1 MPFETFKGAIDEQIR
16 KADELLKT
24 GTKQEK
30 LYQALVEENVK
41 AAGGS
46 PQAAAP
52 GVEQKFDVQAGNAPA
67 KGAKTAP
74 VTIIEFSDFQCP
86 YCGRAQSTLKQVLDR
101 YPGKVRLVW
110 KNQPLSFHPNAMP
123 AAEAAM
129 AAYEQGNDK
138 FWAMHDRLF
147 TKQQELSP
155 AYYEQVAKEIGLDVA
170 KWKVSVE
177 SHSGQALIQADM
189 SAGSAVGANGTPTFF
204 INGKRL
210 VGAMPFES
218 FKQVI
223 DEELSS
229 RVAKK

>member
-1 MPFETFKGAIDEQIR
+1 M
-16 KADELLKT
+16 KAPNAENFPLSLKD
-24 GTKQEK
+24 
-30 LYQALVEENVK
+30 
-41 AAGGS
+41 
-46 PQAAAP
+46 AP
-52 GVEQKFDVQAGNAPA
+52 P
-67 KGAKTAP
+67 
-74 VTIIEFSDFQCP
+74 
-86 YCGRAQSTLKQVLDR
+86 
-101 YPGKVRLVW
+101 
-110 KNQPLSFHPNAMP
+110 SFHPNAMP

-147 TKQQELSP
+147 EKQQELSR
-155 AYYEQVAKEIGLDVA
+155 ASYEQVAKEIGLDVA
-170 KWKVSVE
+170 KWKASVE
-177 SHSGQALIQADM
+177 SHGGQAVIQADM
-189 SAGSAVGANGTPTFF
+189 SAGNAVGANGTPTFF